1 MSAPS
6 PEAPDILIATFSG
19 RSLAASARAAG
30 YTPLVADLF
39 ADNDL
44 RDLVAD
50 FRTVH
55 GDFVDG
61 FDGDHLLAALE
72 ELSAGRTP
80 VGVVCGPGFEDRPE
94 LIDAIAVRWT
104 LLGNSGE
111 TVRTLKDPKGFSLL
125 CGRLGIRHPETRL
138 ERPASDDAEEWLSKR
153 VGAAGGLHIGTLA
166 ERPPAPDRYYQ
177 RFVAGDRR
185 SALFVASGGKAE
197 ILGLSEQWPS
207 PSPTEPF
214 RYGGACG
221 PVRLPRKQEKGIG
234 RAVEAIAA
242 ALPALVGIC
251 SADFIIDDAADP
263 ILLEI
268 NPRPGASMDVF
279 ERPGHPLLKI
289 HLDACNGHLP
299 GRQGALPTAPVR
311 AAGFAY
317 SDVEKIV
324 SSAVDWPDYVS
335 DRPMPGTVI
344 RYGEPI
350 CTLKADG
357 ETPDAA
363 IGLFAAR
370 LATMKNAIE
379 GSSA

>member
-1 MSAPS
+1 MYQYSR
-6 PEAPDILIATFSG
+6 LFGT
-19 RSLAASARAAG
+19 AR
-30 YTPLVADLF
+30 
-39 ADNDL
+39 
-44 RDLVAD
+44 
-50 FRTVH
+50 
-55 GDFVDG
+55 
-61 FDGDHLLAALE
+61 
-72 ELSAGRTP
+72 
-80 VGVVCGPGFEDRPE
+80 
-94 LIDAIAVRWT
+94 I
-104 LLGNSGE
+104 
-111 TVRTLKDPKGFSLL
+111 
-125 CGRLGIRHPETRL
+125 
-138 ERPASDDAEEWLSKR
+138 
-153 VGAAGGLHIGTLA
+153 
-166 ERPPAPDRYYQ
+166 
-177 RFVAGDRR
+177 
-185 SALFVASGGKAE
+185 
-197 ILGLSEQWPS
+197 
-207 PSPTEPF
+207 PTENGCQIGQDPTSKHIVVLCHGQF
-214 RYGGACG
+214 YWFD
-221 PVRLPRKQEKGIG
+221 VLDDNSDLIMTEKDVALNL
-234 RAVEAIAA
+234 AV
-242 ALPALVGIC
+242 
-251 SADFIIDDAADP
+251 IIDDAADP

-324 SSAVDWPDYVS
+324 TGAVDWPDYVS

>member
-1 MSAPS
+1 MPA
-6 PEAPDILIATFSG
+6 ADLLIATFSG

-30 YTPLVADLF
+30 YVPLVADLF

-50 FRTVH
+50 FRTVQ

-61 FDGDHLLAALE
+61 FDDGDLLEALHD
-72 ELSAGRTP
+72 LSVGRAP

-94 LIDAIAVRWT
+94 LLDAIAARWP

-111 TVRTLKDPKGFSLL
+111 TVRRLKDPLGFAGL
-125 CGRLGIRHPETRL
+125 CRAAGIRHPETQV
-138 ERPASDDAEEWLSKR
+138 ERPGDDVSGDWLSKR
-153 VGAAGGLHIGTLA
+153 VGAAGGLHIGRLA
-166 ERPPAPDRYYQ
+166 DRAPAEDRYYQ

-185 SALFVASGGKAE
+185 SALFVAAGGRAE
-197 ILGLSEQWPS
+197 VLGLSEQWPS

-221 PVRLPRKQEKGIG
+221 PVRLSDNRETRIR
-234 RAVEAIAA
+234 RAVAAVAA
-242 ALPALVGIC
+242 AVPALQGIC
-251 SADFIIDDAADP
+251 SADFILDGEEAV
-263 ILLEI
+263 LLEI

-279 ERPGHPLLKI
+279 ERPGRPLLEI
-289 HLDACNGHLP
+289 HLDACAGRLP
-299 GRQGALPTAPVR
+299 GNGGVLPTRPVR
-311 AAGFAY
+311 AATFAY
-317 SDVEKIV
+317 SETDEITVG
-324 SSAVDWPDYVS
+324 AVDWPDFVS

-357 ETPDAA
+357 ETPEAA
-363 IGLFAAR
+363 MALLATR
-370 LATMKNAIE
+370 LAAMKNAIE
-379 GSSA
+379 GGPR

>member
-1 MSAPS
+1 MAAPFL
-6 PEAPDILIATFSG
+6 LIATFSG

-50 FRTVH
+50 FRTVE

-61 FDGDHLLAALE
+61 FDGDDLLAALGT
-72 ELSAGRTP
+72 LAAGRDP

-94 LIDAIAVRWT
+94 LIDAIAARWP
-104 LLGNSGE
+104 LLGNSGD
-111 TVRTLKDPKGFSLL
+111 TVRTLKDPLGFAGL
-125 CGRLGIRHPETRL
+125 CSRNGIRHPETQR
-138 ERPASDDAEEWLSKR
+138 ERPEAEADGGTHWLSKR
-153 VGAAGGLHIGTLA
+153 AGAAGGLHIGTLA
-166 ERPPAPDRYYQ
+166 TRDPAPDRYYQ

-185 SALFVASGGKAE
+185 SALFVAAGGRAE

-221 PVRLPRKQEKGIG
+221 PVRLREGLEDGIG
-234 RAVEAIAA
+234 RAIAAIAA
-242 ALPALVGIC
+242 AVPELAGIC
-251 SADFIIDDAADP
+251 SADFILDGRDAP

-279 ERPGHPLLKI
+279 ERPGTPLLTI
-289 HLDACNGHLP
+289 HLDACAGRLP
-299 GRQGALPTAPVR
+299 GQGGALPATPVR

-317 SDVEKIV
+317 SEAEMLTIG
-324 SSAVDWPDYVS
+324 SVDWPDFVS

-363 IGLFAAR
+363 MALLASR
-370 LATMKNAIE
+370 LAAIKTSIE
-379 GSSA
+379 GMPQ